1 MMCAGTTCIAL
12 FRAKPVPAETTS
24 ISPRVTMLHVA
35 FRTDRPHFQQA
46 QAELGLRK
54 IPFEFQDHQ
63 ISQSIYFHDPDG
75 HQIEITTYLEGP

>member
-1 MMCAGTTCIAL
+1 
-12 FRAKPVPAETTS
+12 
-24 ISPRVTMLHVA
+24 MLHVA